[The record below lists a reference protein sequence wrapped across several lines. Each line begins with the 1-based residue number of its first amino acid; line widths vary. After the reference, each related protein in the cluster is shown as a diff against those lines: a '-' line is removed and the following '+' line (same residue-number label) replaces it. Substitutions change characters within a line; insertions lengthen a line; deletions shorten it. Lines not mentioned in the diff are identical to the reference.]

1 MKDDNIIDLSAYGID
16 AEKELIRILSTE
28 INQAILNSIFS
39 IGNMDNL
46 PDKNIDGMI
55 KRCRSSFEQNINF
68 RSDVA
73 AKALQNLI
81 ILMCRKIKLDHCE

>member
-1 MKDDNIIDLSAYGID
+1 
-16 AEKELIRILSTE
+16 
-28 INQAILNSIFS
+28 
-39 IGNMDNL
+39 MDNL

>member
-16 AEKELIRILSTE
+16 AEKELTRILSTE
-28 INQAILNSIFS
+28 ILNSIFS